1 MAVWLLIMLVLP
13 LAAAGAGVFVGDRPA
28 SGWISMA
35 AAGGSFAA
43 ALVAVFADH
52 VVRGR
57 HALGAVFFLDGLSGV
72 FLISVAFVYLVVAT
86 YSGGYLLP
94 DVGHV
99 RLRRWY
105 WPLLNLFGLAL
116 LATPV
121 MANLGV
127 LWVAVELT
135 TVVSALLVT
144 SEGSDQSLEAGWK
157 YIVIGSAGLA
167 VGLLGI
173 VLIYAAGVPT
183 LGDHYTPTYTTLVH
197 AAPHLNRSLVHTGF
211 AFVLVGFGTKVGL
224 VPMHA
229 WLPDAHSEGP
239 SPISAMLS
247 GALLAAALYA
257 VLRMGAIAQ
266 LAVGPS
272 YVHVLLLVFG
282 ALSLLL
288 AALFTLRQTNYKR
301 LLAYSSIEH
310 MGIVSLGLGIGGPV
324 AAYGAFFHVV
334 VHAAG
339 KTLAFFGAGSLLSR
353 YETRDADEVRG
364 VIRAAPFT
372 GVMVLLGALAI
383 TGVPPFGIFRSEL
396 LIVTGGFSHSRYALA
411 GLLVV
416 FANVAFVGVYQVFH
430 RMVISP
436 EGATAPGATTSVD
449 RARVERPEQPLMAA
463 AMLISLIVV
472 LVLGLWIPGPLNR
485 LLHGAVSVIGGR
497 M

>member
-1 MAVWLLIMLVLP
+1 MAVWLLIMLALP
-13 LAAAGAGVFVGDRPA
+13 LAAAAAGALIGDRPL
-28 SGWISMA
+28 SGWLA
-35 AAGGSFAA
+35 AIAATGSFAA
-43 ALVAVFADH
+43 ALVAVFAYH
-52 VVRGR
+52 AVQGR
-57 HALGAVFFLDGLSGV
+57 HALGSVFFLDGLSGV
-72 FLISVAFVYLVVAT
+72 FLLAVAFVYDVVAI
-86 YSGGYLLP
+86 YSAGYLLP
-94 DVGHV
+94 GIGHV

-116 LATPV
+116 LATPII
-121 MANLGV
+121 ANLGV

-173 VLIYAAGVPT
+173 VVIYAAAVPT

-197 AAPHLNRSLVHTGF
+197 AASHLNGSLVRTGF

-239 SPISAMLS
+239 SPVSAMLS

-257 VLRMGAIAQ
+257 VLRFGAVTQ

-282 ALSLLL
+282 ALSLVV
-288 AALFTLRQTNYKR
+288 AAFFSLRQTNYKR

-310 MGIVSLGLGIGGPV
+310 MGIVSLGIGIGGPI
-324 AAYGAFFHVV
+324 AAYGAFFHVL

-339 KTLAFFGAGSLLSR
+339 KTLAFFGAGGLLSR
-353 YETRDADEVRG
+353 YETREADEVRG

-372 GVMVLLGALAI
+372 GVMVLVGALAI

-396 LIVTGGFSHSRYALA
+396 LIVTGGFSHSKYALA

-430 RMVISP
+430 RMVLSSG
-436 EGATAPGATTSVD
+436 EASHGD
-449 RARVERPEQPLMAA
+449 RTRVGRPEQPVMAA
-463 AMLISLIVV
+463 AMVVSLAVV
-472 LVLGLWIPGPLNR
+472 LVLGFWIPGPLNR
-485 LLHGAVSVIGGR
+485 LLHGAVTVIGGR
-497 M
+497 L